1 MRDIDPE
8 AFYRLV
14 LIVRGIATARPQSL
28 TKICIDNK
36 FEIISDLME
45 FVEKLYEI
53 TPEIDE
59 PTSMVRQGLSH
70 TETIVHCLV
79 EIMHAFA
86 LADVTQVER
95 VTLMFIALLKNESSV
110 ISHSAKEAIILLL
123 SPRAKRRKVA
133 IITPPVCS
141 TPTPPALSTA
151 TSVVATVAGSVGNSE
166 DDALDEAAGIVN
178 PIVAAVGGG
187 GSSSPPSSVQR
198 SGSSEYVAVPGAVAN
213 DPNVMVDP
221 LEAFM
226 GSGFPQLLGLQ
237 QDADDEAI
245 MDIAIALSLQQ
256 HDGSG
261 EEPGLQHLQQG
272 LSNLQGMRNAAAQLQ
287 HAQQQLHAVAVGG
300 ASSGGG
306 GGGGAAAS
314 SAAGSDDEGSNVATD
329 GSTLRTSPAEPVG
342 SGGSE
347 SGGSGVES
355 FGGTSGRSSTYGD
368 GGATASP
375 PRAIGGSLASG
386 SSGSKGAAGGSL
398 SSAVIAEMPTTSRA
412 ALEASQSNDTEE
424 NDATED
430 EKLAKL
436 HDLR

>member
-1 MRDIDPE
+1 M
-8 AFYRLV
+8 
-14 LIVRGIATARPQSL
+14 RGIATTRPMTL
-28 TKICIDNK
+28 TKICLDNK

-53 TPEIDE
+53 TPSIDE
-59 PTSMVRQGLSH
+59 PTSIVRQGLSH

-86 LADVTQVER
+86 LADISQVER
-95 VTLMFIALLKNESSV
+95 VTLMFIKLLKNESSV

-123 SPRAKRRKVA
+123 SPRSKRRKVA
-133 IITPPVCS
+133 IITPTLCS
-141 TPTPPALSTA
+141 TPTPPALSTNASMINA
-151 TSVVATVAGSVGNSE
+151 TSGAVVGGASE
-166 DDALDEAAGIVN
+166 EDALDEAAGIVN
-178 PIVAAVGGG
+178 PIATAAGG

-198 SGSSEYVAVPGAVAN
+198 SGSADYVAVPGAV
-213 DPNVMVDP
+213 VDP

-256 HDGSG
+256 HDGAG
-261 EEPGLQHLQQG
+261 ADPALQHLQQG

-287 HAQQQLHAVAVGG
+287 HAQQQLQAVAAVAGGVVSGG
-300 ASSGGG
+300 AT
-306 GGGGAAAS
+306 AS

-329 GSTLRTSPAEPVG
+329 GSTLRTSPAEPAG

-355 FGGTSGRSSTYGD
+355 IGGTSGRSSTYDGD

-375 PRAIGGSLASG
+375 PRASGLANT
-386 SSGSKGAAGGSL
+386 
-398 SSAVIAEMPTTSRA
+398 SSATKAATSSSLTTTVVAEMPTTSRA

-424 NDATED
+424 NDVTED
-430 EKLAKL
+430 EKLTKL

>member
-1 MRDIDPE
+1 M
-8 AFYRLV
+8 
-14 LIVRGIATARPQSL
+14 RGIATARPQSL
-28 TKICIDNK
+28 AKICLDNK

-45 FVEKLYEI
+45 FVQRLFEI
-53 TPEIDE
+53 TPQIDE
-59 PTSMVRQGLSH
+59 PSSIVRQGLSH

-86 LADVTQVER
+86 LADISQVER
-95 VTLMFIALLKNESSV
+95 VTLMFIALLKNESGI

-141 TPTPPALSTA
+141 TPTPPALSSA
-151 TSVVATVAGSVGNSE
+151 TSLHRAEAATDANNE
-166 DDALDEAAGIVN
+166 DDALDEAAGVVN
-178 PIVAAVGGG
+178 TVAAT
-187 GSSSPPSSVQR
+187 GSASPPSNVQR
-198 SGSSEYVAVPGAVAN
+198 SSSTEYVPLPSVVSN

-256 HDGSG
+256 HDAAGAD
-261 EEPGLQHLQQG
+261 PALQQLQQG
-272 LSNLQGMRNAAAQLQ
+272 LQGMRNAAVRLQ
-287 HAQQQLHAVAVGG
+287 HAQQRLQAVSVGSGSSAVAGS
-300 ASSGGG
+300 ASGGS
-306 GGGGAAAS
+306 GAAAL

-355 FGGTSGRSSTYGD
+355 IGGTSGRSSTYGD
-368 GGATASP
+368 GGAIASP
-375 PRAIGGSLASG
+375 PRASGGGSIASA
-386 SSGSKGAAGGSL
+386 SSGSKGAVVGSL
-398 SSAVIAEMPTTSRA
+398 STAVVTELPTTSRA
-412 ALEASQSNDTEE
+412 ALEAAHSNDIDE

-430 EKLAKL
+430 DKLAKL

>member
-1 MRDIDPE
+1 M
-8 AFYRLV
+8 
-14 LIVRGIATARPQSL
+14 TL
-28 TKICIDNK
+28 TKICLDNK
-36 FEIISDLME
+36 FEIVADLME

-53 TPEIDE
+53 TPAIDE
-59 PTSMVRQGLSH
+59 PTSIVRQGLSH

-86 LADVTQVER
+86 LADISQVER
-95 VTLMFIALLKNESSV
+95 VTLMFIKLLKNESSV

-123 SPRAKRRKVA
+123 SPRSKRRKVA
-133 IITPPVCS
+133 IITPTLCS
-141 TPTPPALSTA
+141 TPTPPALSTTA
-151 TSVVATVAGSVGNSE
+151 SMVNTAAVVGAAGMGNE
-166 DDALDEAAGIVN
+166 DDTLDEAAGIVN
-178 PIVAAVGGG
+178 PVVAAVGG

-198 SGSSEYVAVPGAVAN
+198 SGSAEYVTVPGAVAN
-213 DPNVMVDP
+213 ALVDP

-261 EEPGLQHLQQG
+261 AEPALQHLQQG

-287 HAQQQLHAVAVGG
+287 HAQQQLQAVA
-300 ASSGGG
+300 AAAAGGG
-306 GGGGAAAS
+306 GSSGSGGAAVS

-355 FGGTSGRSSTYGD
+355 IGGTSGRSSTYEGD
-368 GGATASP
+368 GGGATASP
-375 PRAIGGSLASG
+375 PRASGGSMTSAR
-386 SSGSKGAAGGSL
+386 SSAKGAAGTAVGA
-398 SSAVIAEMPTTSRA
+398 SALTNVAPTEMPTTSRAA
-412 ALEASQSNDTEE
+412 ALEASQSNDTED

>member
-1 MRDIDPE
+1 M
-8 AFYRLV
+8 
-14 LIVRGIATARPQSL
+14 VRGIATARPQSL
-28 TKICIDNK
+28 TKICLENK
-36 FEIISDLME
+36 FEIIADLME

-53 TPEIDE
+53 TPRIDE
-59 PTSMVRQGLSH
+59 PTSIVRQGLSH

-86 LADVTQVER
+86 LADISQVDR
-95 VTLMFIALLKNESSV
+95 VTLKFIALLKNESSV

-123 SPRAKRRKVA
+123 SPRSKRRKVA
-133 IITPPVCS
+133 IITPTLCS
-141 TPTPPALSTA
+141 TPTPPALSTN
-151 TSVVATVAGSVGNSE
+151 TSVVNAPAAAVVGSID
-166 DDALDEAAGIVN
+166 DDAMDEAAGIVN
-178 PIVAAVGGG
+178 PIVVPVGGG
-187 GSSSPPSSVQR
+187 TSSPPSSVQR
-198 SGSSEYVAVPGAVAN
+198 SGSNEFVAGPGAVAN
-213 DPNVMVDP
+213 DPNDIEDP
-221 LEAFM
+221 LNAFIV
-226 GSGFPQLLGLQ
+226 GGFPQLLGLQ

-256 HDGSG
+256 HDGPG
-261 EEPGLQHLQQG
+261 GAEPGLQHLQHG

-287 HAQQQLHAVAVGG
+287 QAQQQLQAVAVGAAG
-300 ASSGGG
+300 NS
-306 GGGGAAAS
+306 GAAAS

-355 FGGTSGRSSTYGD
+355 IGGTSGRSSTYGD
-368 GGATASP
+368 GGATSSP
-375 PRAIGGSLASG
+375 PRASGVSLASG
-386 SSGSKGAAGGSL
+386 SSGSKGAAGGPL
-398 SSAVIAEMPTTSRA
+398 TAAVITEMPTTSRA

-424 NDATED
+424 NDTTED